1 MVGNHLLQHRGL
13 SATAIGVAGYIQS
26 LPEGAP
32 IGIRALVARFPE
44 GEMRI
49 SAALRELERHGYL
62 ERRRERLDTGRVVTR
77 TYSYNQ
83 PNHPTPGAPP
93 PPAREPDPEPGP
105 AAPRGPAAGADPG
118 PAPVPAAEPAPVPAG
133 EPAPVPAREPAPPPQ
148 APVSE
153 AVPRPL
159 HPGAVGLLAGLR
171 LHDPR
176 LLLSERDV
184 QRLAPD
190 VSAWLDRGADPAAV
204 GLTLSANLPERM
216 RSPAS
221 VLAYRLKALLP
232 PRLPAPPAPT
242 PVSRPD
248 PFQTCDGCDRAF
260 RAPHPGRCRDCPPPA
275 SRAAA

>member
-1 MVGNHLLQHRGL
+1 MVGNHLLQHREL

-44 GEMRI
+44 GEVRI

-83 PNHPTPGAPP
+83 PNPAPGAPPPP

-105 AAPRGPAAGADPG
+105 AAPPCPGAGPDPE
-118 PAPVPAAEPAPVPAG
+118 PAPVPAAEPAP
-133 EPAPVPAREPAPPPQ
+133 PQ
-148 APVSE
+148 AAVSE
-153 AVPRPL
+153 AAPHPL
-159 HPGAVGLLAGLR
+159 HPGAAGLLAGLR

-184 QRLAPD
+184 QRLAPG

-204 GLTLSANLPERM
+204 GLSLSANLPEQM

-232 PRLPAPPAPT
+232 PHLPAPPAPT
-242 PVSRPD
+242 PVRRPD

-260 RAPHPGRCRDCPPPA
+260 RAPHPGRCRECPPPA